1 MFTRSILTIAL
12 SAALAASTGCATM
25 SVGGAP
31 TSKGQVAKATL
42 KGGGLGCAL
51 GAVTSLLMKSDAK
64 KGCIAGAVV
73 GAVQAGVAEHRRQV
87 AAARQLADE
96 AQRAGVTAVVTTKSV
111 TVDDKGKRTQT
122 DGLDKLTL
130 TMSAADIQSRSA
142 ETHGV
147 LVKAAR
153 LSDQSSVAVTIRVE
167 GTKSQRGWMTDVL
180 RQSLKSGSRTTLVQ
194 ADARTPRLIIS
205 PVPVVEANHG

>member
-1 MFTRSILTIAL
+1 MSKSILTIAL
-12 SAALAASTGCATM
+12 AAALTASTGCATM
-25 SVGGAP
+25 SAGGA
-31 TSKGQVAKATL
+31 TTNKGQVAKATL

-51 GAVTSLLMKSDAK
+51 GALTSILMKSDAK
-64 KGCIAGAVV
+64 EGCVAGAVV

-96 AQRAGVTAVVTTKSV
+96 AEQAGVTATVTTKSV

-130 TMSAADIQSRSA
+130 TMSSADIQSRSA

-153 LSDQSSVAVTIRVE
+153 LSDQSSVVVTIRVE
-167 GTKSQRGWMTDVL
+167 GTKAQRAWMTDVL
-180 RQSLKSGSRTTLVQ
+180 RQSLKSGSRTKIVE

-205 PVPVVEANHG
+205 PMPVVEASHG